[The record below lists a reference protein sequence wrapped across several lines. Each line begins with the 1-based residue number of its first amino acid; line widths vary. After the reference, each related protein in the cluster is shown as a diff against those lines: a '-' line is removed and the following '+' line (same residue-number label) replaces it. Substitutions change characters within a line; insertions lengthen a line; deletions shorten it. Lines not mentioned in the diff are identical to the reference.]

1 MIISLIK
8 YFFIIVSCFILY
20 TKILDIKNTKLHIL
34 IFLINSI
41 TISCLSYGVSLLTP
55 YLRIFSMMF
64 LFFLS
69 ALLVFKR
76 NILTTFTSTVISFGA
91 SYICYVI
98 SAIITSPVSLI
109 WAHWNIPKNLF
120 NPITVPL
127 IGIIQ
132 IFLSNIPFFFK
143 RLRKGMPFLENFGN
157 SIIGLVLCIL
167 IVIASTLL
175 TVNSTDDLI
184 FAVTIPSLFISGL
197 LLVAWWRKQLTK
209 TYIEK
214 IRQRELESLHIEVEN
229 LKNENEK
236 LSKIIHKD
244 NKLIPSMIMTVK
256 AALNTNSSDELK
268 QLTTELEILTNER
281 AGTLAAYENKN
292 ATISATG
299 CFRLDAILQ
308 YLHNKMISNEIN
320 FVLANSVDMKH
331 VVSTVIDEN
340 SLSTLIADL
349 VENAL
354 IATRNQSDKYILLN
368 FDYYNGNFNISISD
382 SGVPFS
388 PAVYRNLGINR
399 YTTHK
404 KDGGSG
410 IGLMTSL
417 ELIKKHSSSFIIEE
431 LDNQTYSKKVIVT
444 FDGLSQIRIN
454 SQRPEVCKLTP
465 YRNDIIFTLNT

>member
-1 MIISLIK
+1 
-8 YFFIIVSCFILY
+8 
-20 TKILDIKNTKLHIL
+20 
-34 IFLINSI
+34 
-41 TISCLSYGVSLLTP
+41 
-55 YLRIFSMMF
+55 MF

-76 NILTTFTSTVISFGA
+76 NILTTFTTTVISFGVG
-91 SYICYVI
+91 YICYII

-109 WAHWNIPKNLF
+109 WAHWNIPQNLF

-127 IGIIQ
+127 IGITQ
-132 IFLSNIPFFFK
+132 VFLCNIPFYFK

-157 SIIGLVLCIL
+157 SIVGLVLCIS
-167 IVIASTLL
+167 IVIVSSLL
-175 TVNSTDDLI
+175 TVNSTDDLL
-184 FAVTIPSLFISGL
+184 FAITIPSLFILAL
-197 LLVAWWRKQLTK
+197 LLVSWWRKQLTK

-214 IRQRELESLHIEVEN
+214 IRQRELESLYIEIEK

-256 AALNTNSSDELK
+256 ATLNSNSFEELEK
-268 QLTTELEILTNER
+268 LRTELEILTNER
-281 AGTLAAYENKN
+281 AGTLAAYENNN
-292 ATISATG
+292 ATIAATG
-299 CFRLDAILQ
+299 CLRIDAILQ
-308 YLHNKMISNEIN
+308 YLHNKMTSNEIN

-354 IATRNQSDKYILLN
+354 IATKNQSSKFILLN
-368 FDYYNGNFNISISD
+368 FCYINDNFCISISD
-382 SGVPFS
+382 SGEPFS

-417 ELIKKHSSSFIIEE
+417 ELINKHSASFIVEE
-431 LDNQTYSKKVIVT
+431 LDNQTYSKNIIVS

-465 YRNDIIFTLNT
+465 YRKDIIFTQNT